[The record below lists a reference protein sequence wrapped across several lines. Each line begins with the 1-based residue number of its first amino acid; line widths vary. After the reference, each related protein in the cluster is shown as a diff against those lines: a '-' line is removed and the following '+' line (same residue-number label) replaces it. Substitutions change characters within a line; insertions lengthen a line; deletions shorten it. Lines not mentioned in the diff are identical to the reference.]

1 MGEAICPVLPRR
13 ALGSQGMMTSAQG
26 LGCAAMSGG
35 HLGEAKPEE
44 EMVTLIRH
52 AVDVRLTFFDTSD
65 FYGWH
70 TNEVLLGKALSP
82 IRDKVEIATKFGM
95 KVDPDKGMRVD
106 GSPEYV
112 RAAAEASL
120 KRLQT
125 DYIDLYYAHRI
136 DPTVP
141 IEVTMG
147 ELKKL
152 VEEGKVK
159 YLGLSEATAETIRR
173 AHAVHPITAVQL
185 EWSPWERGVEREIVP
200 VCRELGIGIVSYSP
214 LGRGFFSGSFV
225 EQREFESG
233 DFRQIDPRFQQLEKN
248 RVFYERL
255 KAMADKKGVKPGQ
268 LALAWVHQRGND
280 VFPIPG
286 TTKIG
291 HLEDNIRSVEV
302 VLSKEEMEEMEAAL
316 PVEEV
321 AGERYPSFIMALSW
335 EAAQSAQTPPLDTWL
350 ASRSQANSQAR
361 VVIIT

>member
-1 MGEAICPVLPRR
+1 
-13 ALGSQGMMTSAQG
+13 MMTSAQG
-26 LGCAAMSGG
+26 LGCAGLTG
-35 HLGEAKPEE
+35 FYGEPRPEE
-44 EMVTLIRH
+44 EMVKLIRH
-52 AVDVRLTFFDTSD
+52 AVDLGLTFFDTAEL
-65 FYGWH
+65 YGPY
-70 TNEVLLGKALSP
+70 TNELLLGKALSP

-95 KVDPDKGMRVD
+95 MFDPDKGVVVN

-185 EWSPWERGVEREIVP
+185 EWSLWERGVEPEIVP
-200 VCRELGIGIVSYSP
+200 VCRELGIGIVAYRA
-214 LGRGFFSGSFV
+214 LGCGFFSGHAMEEKLDKLWKNDLRHS
-225 EQREFESG
+225 
-233 DFRQIDPRFQQLEKN
+233 DPRFQQADKN

-255 KAMADKKGVKPGQ
+255 KAMADAKGVKPGQ
-268 LALAWVHQRGND
+268 LALAWVHHRGND
-280 VFPIPG
+280 VFPIAG

-291 HLEDNIRSVEV
+291 HMEDNIRSVAIA
-302 VLSKEEMEEMEAAL
+302 LSKEEMEEMEAAV
-316 PVEEV
+316 PVQEV
-321 AGERYPSFIMALSW
+321 TGERYGAQVMSSSW
-335 EAAQSAQTPPLDTWL
+335 EKAQPAQTPPLDTWL
-350 ASRSQANSQAR
+350 ASRQATN
-361 VVIIT
+361 